1 MNILVLGKDKRY
13 IQIIERFKEKNK
25 IDIIGWNDNIDGVNN
40 ININNCNTNK
50 YDIIIFPMYGILE
63 GNIIKGDYDV
73 SIDKDFFKNI
83 KEKCIIFTGIMT
95 NNLKELTRNN
105 KVITFMDDSDIV
117 SKNAIPTV
125 EGIIEDLIIN
135 TDITLYDSNIMV
147 IGYGNIGKRLCDI
160 LKYMGANITVGIID
174 ENDIDILQNKKLDY
188 IFTDDKS
195 NYYDALEK
203 SEIIVNTA
211 PSRVIDEGCISHLN
225 RDSYILDISSS
236 PYGIDEEVLN
246 LNNIKNKIYSSIP
259 GKIAPKTSGLILSK
273 RIESILGG

>member
-1 MNILVLGKDKRY
+1 MNILVLGKDERY
-13 IQIIERFKEKNK
+13 IQIIERLKEKNK
-25 IDIIGWNDNIDGVNN
+25 IDIIGWNDNIDDVSN
-40 ININNCNTNK
+40 INMDNCNVNK
-50 YDIIIFPMYGILE
+50 YDIILLPMYGLLDN
-63 GNIIKGDYDV
+63 NIIKGDYD
-73 SIDKDFFKNI
+73 IYIYKDFFKNT
-83 KEKCIIFTGIMT
+83 KEKCIIFTGIMPS
-95 NNLKELTRNN
+95 NLKELTKDN
-105 KVITFMDDSDIV
+105 KVITLMDDSDIV

-135 TDITLYDSNIMV
+135 TDITLHDSNIMV

-188 IFTDDKS
+188 IFTDNKS
-195 NYYDALEK
+195 SFYSALEK

-211 PSRVIDEGCISHLN
+211 PSRIIDEGCISHLN
-225 RDSYILDISSS
+225 KDSYILDISSS
-236 PYGIDEEVLN
+236 PYGIDKEVLN